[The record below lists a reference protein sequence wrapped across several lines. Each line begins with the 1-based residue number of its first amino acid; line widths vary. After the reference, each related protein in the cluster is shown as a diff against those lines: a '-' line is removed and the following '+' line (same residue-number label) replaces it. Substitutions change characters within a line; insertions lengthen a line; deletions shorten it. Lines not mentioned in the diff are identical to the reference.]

1 MTLLVLLSTNKESES
16 VYMYCCRCGKELS
29 KYWLLCPACG
39 NTVMITENTVV
50 HTESSIPQKR
60 KWVTLLLAIFLG
72 CLGVHR
78 FYVGKWKS
86 GLLWL
91 LTGGFCGLGWGIDM
105 VLILLGRL
113 EDSEGRGLI

>member
-1 MTLLVLLSTNKESES
+1 
-16 VYMYCCRCGKELS
+16 MYCCRCGKELS

-72 CLGVHR
+72 CLEVHR

>member
-1 MTLLVLLSTNKESES
+1 MTLLVLWSTNKEREN
-16 VYMYCCRCGKELS
+16 VYMHCCRCGKELS
-29 KYWLLCPACG
+29 KDWLLCPACG
-39 NTVMITENTVV
+39 NTVMITENVVV

-72 CLGVHR
+72 YLGVHR

>member
-1 MTLLVLLSTNKESES
+1 MTLLVLSSTNKESKG
-16 VYMYCCRCGKELS
+16 VYRYCCRCGKELS

-78 FYVGKWKS
+78 FYVGKMEVRTALAADRRILRS
-86 GLLWL
+86 RLGDRYGVD
-91 LTGGFCGLGWGIDM
+91 LTGAIGG
-105 VLILLGRL
+105 
-113 EDSEGRGLI
+113 